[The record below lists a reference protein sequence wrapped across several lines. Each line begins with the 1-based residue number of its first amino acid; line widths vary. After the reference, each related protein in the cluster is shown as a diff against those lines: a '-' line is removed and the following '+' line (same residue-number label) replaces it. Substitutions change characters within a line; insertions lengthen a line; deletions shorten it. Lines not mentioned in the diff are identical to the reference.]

1 MVFHFLAVDT
11 EPTLSRQKVFYLYVN
26 NFRKEALVS
35 KTILVI
41 GSGVAGLTAAIHCA
55 IKGFEVIV
63 FSKREISYCNTD
75 KAQGGIAVVL
85 NSKDNHEKHIEDTLK
100 AGAGLCNREAVE
112 ILVKEGSERVKEL
125 ISWGAKFDK
134 GEDGA
139 LDFTKEAAHS
149 VNRIIH
155 ALGDA
160 TGHEVEQTLIKKARA
175 FNNITFK
182 PFMMLTRILTKNK
195 KFSAIEVLNTKSESY
210 EYYAGSALILA
221 SGGYAAIYKNTT
233 NPETT
238 TGDGVVAAFIAGA
251 TLEDMEFVQF
261 HPTALKR
268 YNAPQFLI
276 SESMRGEG
284 AYLVNDRNERF
295 MEKYHRLED
304 LAPRDV
310 VSRSIVF
317 EMKERNINKVFLDT
331 THLGEEFLK
340 SRFPTIYNECLKYGL
355 DISKEAIPIS
365 PAAHYTMGGVKT
377 DVDAKTNID
386 GLFAAGEVAC
396 NGVHGANRLASN
408 SILEGLVYGK
418 RAADS
423 ACEFAFNREQM
434 EFEKPKI
441 TPKPCNK
448 QFLRKRMLDLKETI
462 WEKLG
467 VIRIIKDMKEIL
479 TCSWA
484 LFLKNYQPYN
494 CEEGI
499 TLRNMA
505 ALASII
511 AYSALQRKGSIGAH
525 YCIDT
530 PHSYEP
536 KEHISINIGEM
547 AGKL

>member
-1 MVFHFLAVDT
+1 MP
-11 EPTLSRQKVFYLYVN
+11 E
-26 NFRKEALVS
+26 
-35 KTILVI
+35 TILVV
-41 GSGVAGLTAAIHCA
+41 GSGVAGLTAAIYCA
-55 IKGFEVIV
+55 IKGFNVIV
-63 FSKREISYCNTD
+63 FSKKDIDYCNTD
-75 KAQGGIAVVL
+75 KAQGGVAVVL
-85 NSKDNHEKHIEDTLK
+85 NEGDDYKKHIEDTLK

-112 ILVKEGSERVKEL
+112 TLVKEGPERVKEL
-125 ISWGAKFDK
+125 ISWGANFDK
-134 GEDGA
+134 NENGS
-139 LDFTKEAAHS
+139 LDFTREAAHS

-160 TGHEVEQTLIKKARA
+160 TGHEVEQTLLRKAKT
-175 FNNITFK
+175 FSNMEFK
-182 PFMMLTRILTKNK
+182 PFKMLARILTEGNRFK
-195 KFSAIEVLNTKSESY
+195 AIEVLDTKSEDY
-210 EYYAGSALILA
+210 EYYTGSALILT

-238 TGDGVVAAFIAGA
+238 TGDGIAAAFLAGA

-284 AYLVNDRNERF
+284 AYLINDRDERF
-295 MEKYHRLED
+295 MEKYHRLGD

-310 VSRSIVF
+310 VARSIVF
-317 EMKERNINKVFLDT
+317 EMKERNIDKVYLNA
-331 THLGEEFLK
+331 THLGREFLS
-340 SRFPTIYNECLKYGL
+340 SRFPTIYNECMKYGL
-355 DISKEAIPIS
+355 DISKEAIPVS
-365 PAAHYTMGGVKT
+365 PAAHYTMGGIKT
-377 DVDAKTNID
+377 DINAKTSIK
-386 GLFAAGEVAC
+386 GVFAAGEGAC

-423 ACEFAFNREQM
+423 ASEYAKLNKNVDFK
-434 EFEKPKI
+434 KPHVE
-441 TPKPCNK
+441 PKPCNK
-448 QFLRKRMLDLKETI
+448 QFLKKRIMDLKETI

-467 VIRIIKDMKEIL
+467 VIRKIKEMEEIL
-479 TCSWA
+479 NCTWA
-484 LFLKNYQPYN
+484 LFLKNYQPYS

-530 PHSYEP
+530 PHSYES
-536 KEHISINIGEM
+536 KKHISVNVNEM
-547 AGKL
+547 VDKL

>member
-1 MVFHFLAVDT
+1 M
-11 EPTLSRQKVFYLYVN
+11 
-26 NFRKEALVS
+26 S
-35 KTILVI
+35 KTILVL
-41 GSGVAGLTAAIHCA
+41 GSGVAGLTSAIHCA
-55 IKGFEVIV
+55 MRGFNVIV
-63 FSKREISYCNTD
+63 FSKRDVDYCNTD

-85 NSKDNHEKHIEDTLK
+85 NAQDSYEKHIEDTLK

-112 ILVKEGSERVKEL
+112 ILVREGPERVKEL
-125 ISWGAKFDK
+125 INWGAKFDK
-134 GEDGA
+134 NEKGS
-139 LDFTKEAAHS
+139 LDFTREAAHS

-155 ALGDA
+155 ASGDA
-160 TGHEVEQTLIKKARA
+160 TGHEVEQTLLKKART
-175 FNNITFK
+175 FKNIEFK
-182 PFMMLTRILTKNK
+182 PFTVLTRILTKNK
-195 KFSAIEVLNTKSESY
+195 RFLAIEVLDIKRESY
-210 EYYAGSALILA
+210 QYYTGSALILA
-221 SGGYAAIYKNTT
+221 SGGYAAIYRNTT

-238 TGDGVVAAFIAGA
+238 TGDGIVAAFIAGA

-295 MEKYHRLED
+295 MEKYHRLGE

-310 VSRSIVF
+310 VARSIVF
-317 EMKERNINKVFLDT
+317 EMKERNIDKVYLDA
-331 THLGEEFLK
+331 THLGEKFLK
-340 SRFPTIYNECLKYGL
+340 SRFPTIYKECLKYGL
-355 DISKEAIPIS
+355 DISKEAIPVS

-377 DVDAKTNID
+377 DINSKTSIE
-386 GLFAAGEVAC
+386 GVFAAGEVAC

-423 ACEFAFNREQM
+423 ACNFAHNREQM
-434 EFEKPKI
+434 DFEKPNI

-448 QFLRKRMLDLKETI
+448 QFLRKRILDLKETI

-467 VIRIIKDMKEIL
+467 VIRTIKGMKEIL
-479 TCSWA
+479 NCSWA

-530 PHSYEP
+530 PHSYES
-536 KEHISINIGEM
+536 KEHISAKIDDMVNT
-547 AGKL
+547 L

>member
-1 MVFHFLAVDT
+1 M
-11 EPTLSRQKVFYLYVN
+11 
-26 NFRKEALVS
+26 S
-35 KTILVI
+35 KNILVI
-41 GSGVAGLTAAIHCA
+41 GSGVAGLTSAIHCA
-55 IKGFEVIV
+55 MRGFKAIV
-63 FSKREISYCNTD
+63 FSKREVDFCNTD

-85 NSKDNHEKHIEDTLK
+85 NSEDDYKKHIEDTLR

-112 ILVKEGSERVKEL
+112 ILVKEGPERVKEL
-125 ISWGAKFDK
+125 ISWGARFDK
-134 GEDGA
+134 SKNGT
-139 LDFTKEAAHS
+139 LDFTREAAHS
-149 VNRIIH
+149 VNRIVH

-160 TGHEVEQTLIKKARA
+160 TGHEVEQTLLKKAKTLK
-175 FNNITFK
+175 NITFK
-182 PFMMLTRILTKNK
+182 PFTMLTRILTKNK
-195 KFSAIEVLNTKSESY
+195 KFLAIEVLDTKSERY
-210 EYYAGSALILA
+210 EYYTGGALILA

-233 NPETT
+233 NPEIT
-238 TGDGVVAAFIAGA
+238 TGDGVVAAFMAGA

-276 SESMRGEG
+276 SESLRGEG

-295 MEKYHRLED
+295 MEKYHRLGD

-310 VSRSIVF
+310 VARSIVF
-317 EMKERNINKVFLDT
+317 EMKERNIDRVYLDA

-340 SRFPTIYNECLKYGL
+340 SRFPTIYSECLKYGL
-355 DISKEAIPIS
+355 DISKEAIPVS

-377 DVDAKTNID
+377 DIDTKTNIE

-423 ACEFAFNREQM
+423 ACKFASNSEQIG
-434 EFEKPKI
+434 FEKPKI

-448 QFLRKRMLDLKETI
+448 QFLRRRILDLKETI

-467 VIRIIKDMKEIL
+467 VIRTIKGMKEIL
-479 TCSWA
+479 NCSWA

-530 PHSYEP
+530 PHSYES
-536 KEHISINIGEM
+536 KEHISLSIDEM

>member
-1 MVFHFLAVDT
+1 M
-11 EPTLSRQKVFYLYVN
+11 PKV
-26 NFRKEALVS
+26 
-35 KTILVI
+35 ILVV

-55 IKGFEVIV
+55 MKGFKVVV
-63 FSKREISYCNTD
+63 FSKREVDYCNTD

-85 NSKDNHEKHIEDTLK
+85 NEDDDCEKHIEDTLK
-100 AGAGLCNREAVE
+100 AGAGLCSREAVE
-112 ILVKEGSERVKEL
+112 VLVKEGPERVKEL
-125 ISWGAKFDK
+125 INWGANFDK
-134 GEDGA
+134 KEDGS
-139 LDFTKEAAHS
+139 LDFTREAAHS

-160 TGHEVEQTLIKKARA
+160 TGHEVEQTLLKKAKT
-175 FNNITFK
+175 FETIEFK
-182 PFMMLTRILTKNK
+182 PFRMLTRILK
-195 KFSAIEVLNTKSESY
+195 KDNRFAAIEVLDTENENY
-210 EYYAGSALILA
+210 EYYTGSALILA

-238 TGDGVVAAFIAGA
+238 TGDGIVAAFLAGA

-295 MEKYHRLED
+295 MEKYHRLGD

-310 VSRSIVF
+310 VARSIVF
-317 EMKERNINKVFLDT
+317 EMKERNIDKVYLVA

-355 DISKEAIPIS
+355 DISKEAIPVS
-365 PAAHYTMGGVKT
+365 PAAHYTMGGIKT
-377 DVDAKTNID
+377 DVDAKTSIE
-386 GLFAAGEVAC
+386 GVFAAGEAAC

-423 ACEFAFNREQM
+423 ACKYANLNDPVD
-434 EFEKPKI
+434 FEEPHFE
-441 TPKPCNK
+441 PKPCNK
-448 QFLRKRMLDLKETI
+448 QFLRKRIMDLKETI

-467 VIRIIKDMKEIL
+467 VIRKIKEMEGIL
-479 TCSWA
+479 ECSWA

-505 ALASII
+505 ALTSII

-530 PHSYEP
+530 PHSYEM
-536 KEHISINIGEM
+536 KKHISVNIDEM
-547 AGKL
+547 VDKL

>member
-1 MVFHFLAVDT
+1 MA
-11 EPTLSRQKVFYLYVN
+11 
-26 NFRKEALVS
+26 
-35 KTILVI
+35 KTILVV
-41 GSGVAGLTAAIHCA
+41 GSGVSGLTVAIHCA
-55 IKGFEVIV
+55 MKGFDVIV
-63 FSKREISYCNTD
+63 FSKREIDYCNTD

-85 NSKDNHEKHIEDTLK
+85 NEEDDYVKHIEDTLK

-112 ILVKEGSERVKEL
+112 VLVKEGPERVKEL
-125 ISWGAKFDK
+125 IDWGANFDK
-134 GEDGA
+134 NKHGA
-139 LDFTKEAAHS
+139 LDFTREAAHS

-160 TGHEVEQTLIKKARA
+160 TGHEVKKTLLKKAKS
-175 FNNITFK
+175 FKTIEFK
-182 PFMMLTRILTKNK
+182 PFKMLTRILTKDNR
-195 KFSAIEVLNTKSESY
+195 FAAIEVLDTKNEDY
-210 EYYAGSALILA
+210 EYYTGSALILA

-238 TGDGVVAAFIAGA
+238 TGDGIVAAFLAGA

-295 MEKYHRLED
+295 MEKYHRLGD

-310 VSRSIVF
+310 VARSIVF
-317 EMKERNINKVFLDT
+317 EMKERNIDKVYLNA
-331 THLGEEFLK
+331 THLGEDFLK

-355 DISKEAIPIS
+355 DISKEAIPVS

-377 DVDAKTNID
+377 DVYSKTSIR
-386 GLFAAGEVAC
+386 GVFAAGEVAC

-423 ACEFAFNREQM
+423 ACEYAVNHDVLD
-434 EFEKPKI
+434 FERPQFDK
-441 TPKPCNK
+441 KPCNK
-448 QFLRKRMLDLKETI
+448 QFLRKRIMDLRETI

-467 VIRIIKDMKEIL
+467 VIRKIKEMEEIL
-479 TCSWA
+479 NCSWA
-484 LFLKNYQPYN
+484 LFLKNYQPYS

-530 PHSYEP
+530 PHSYET
-536 KEHISINIGEM
+536 KKHISVNIDEM
-547 AGKL
+547 VDKL

>member
-1 MVFHFLAVDT
+1 V
-11 EPTLSRQKVFYLYVN
+11 P
-26 NFRKEALVS
+26 

-41 GSGVAGLTAAIHCA
+41 GSGVAGLTSAIHCA
-55 IKGFEVIV
+55 ARGFKVIV
-63 FSKREISYCNTD
+63 FSKREIDYCNTD

-85 NSKDNHEKHIEDTLK
+85 NKEDNYEKHIEDTLR

-112 ILVKEGSERVKEL
+112 ILVKEGPERVKEL
-125 ISWGAKFDK
+125 ISWGANFDK
-134 GEDGA
+134 DEYGS
-139 LDFTKEAAHS
+139 LDFTREAAHS

-160 TGHEVEQTLIKKARA
+160 TGHEVEQTLLKKARA
-175 FNNITFK
+175 FSNIEFK
-182 PFMMLTRILTKNK
+182 PFRMLTRILTKNGS
-195 KFSAIEVLNTKSESY
+195 FLSIEVLDTKNEHY
-210 EYYAGSALILA
+210 EYYTGSALILA

-238 TGDGVVAAFIAGA
+238 TGDGIVAAFLAGA

-295 MEKYHRLED
+295 MEKYHRLGD

-310 VSRSIVF
+310 VARSIVF
-317 EMKERNINKVFLDT
+317 EMKERNIDKVYLNA
-331 THLGEEFLK
+331 THLGREFLK

-355 DISKEAIPIS
+355 DISKEAIPVS

-377 DVDAKTNID
+377 DVNAKTNIK

-423 ACEFAFNREQM
+423 ACEFANSREQTD
-434 EFEKPKI
+434 FEKPDI
-441 TPKPCNK
+441 NPKPCNK
-448 QFLRKRMLDLKETI
+448 QFLRKRILDLKETI
-462 WEKLG
+462 WERLG
-467 VIRIIKDMKEIL
+467 VIRTIKGMKEIL
-479 TCSWA
+479 NCSWA

-530 PHSYEP
+530 PHSYES
-536 KEHISINIGEM
+536 KKHISINIDGM
-547 AGKL
+547 ADEL